1 MLFAEYRFEVSG
13 GQFKLVGVDV
23 DNEIKMRILD
33 ASYDCVDSD
42 FTIVGFEGE
51 QIQSDFCLWYQNYLD
66 FSPSKNGESN
76 VKDVSF
82 EAKGSAKYG
91 GDTTAKCRLYFRKKV
106 FFALNMSSF
115 ACDSNGF
122 ELDNSKIFK
131 IPNMLLTD
139 LSDVMS
145 KFEFSLEYD
154 GSNCSCVYEVIK
166 VKFQFVE

>member
-1 MLFAEYRFEVSG
+1 MLFAEYHFEVSG
-13 GQFKLVGVDV
+13 GQFKLVSVDV
-23 DNEIKMRILD
+23 DNEIKMRIFD
-33 ASYDCVDSD
+33 ASYDHVDSD

-51 QIQSDFCLWYQNYLD
+51 QIQNDLD

-154 GSNCSCVYEVIK
+154 GSNRSCVNEVIK